1 MRNYRTVCNI
11 YVVISQLIIF
21 VCEGVGS
28 VRVYLCD
35 IAVCF
40 GFVSKQTGNV
50 FAVILYRLFILVVVG
65 LDSGGIR
72 HISAFEKVA
81 YRSIAVVY
89 FVEITVALA
98 RHNLPY
104 QHLSCNVLLPGSG
117 ACIWVSLR
125 VAVKKYTA
133 KQSYFCISQ
142 SCPCPFGI

>member
-50 FAVILYRLFILVVVG
+50 FAMILYRLFILVVVG

-89 FVEITVALA
+89 FVEIIVSLS

-125 VAVKKYTA
+125 VAVKKYTT
-133 KQSYFCISQ
+133 KQFQ
-142 SCPCPFGI
+142 F

>member
-21 VCEGVGS
+21 VCEGIGS

-35 IAVCF
+35 IAVCVYF
-40 GFVSKQTGNV
+40 SSISTGY
-50 FAVILYRLFILVVVG
+50 FLAVILYRLFILVVVG

-89 FVEITVALA
+89 FVEIIVSLS

-133 KQSYFCISQ
+133 KQFQ
-142 SCPCPFGI
+142 F

>member
-11 YVVISQLIIF
+11 YVVISQLIVF

-50 FAVILYRLFILVVVG
+50 FAMILYRLFILVVVG

-89 FVEITVALA
+89 FVEIIVSLS

-133 KQSYFCISQ
+133 KQFQ
-142 SCPCPFGI
+142 F

>member
-11 YVVISQLIIF
+11 YVVISQLIVF

-50 FAVILYRLFILVVVG
+50 FAMILYRLFILVVVG

-89 FVEITVALA
+89 FVEIIVSLS

-125 VAVKKYTA
+125 VAVKKYTT
-133 KQSYFCISQ
+133 KQFQ
-142 SCPCPFGI
+142 F